1 MNKKDKLSS
10 INLSFLV
17 SKLLFE
23 KSEWGSGVDLSLMM
37 FDSLGDV
44 YKNEN
49 WSYEYKVKVNQLISL
64 CTNQNNWRK
73 KLIDSA
79 LSLSLFY
86 FALAVYVLSWHILL
100 RIGIIQCLL
109 IYPQV
114 IPIFYSMLVNYTL
127 KVLCFFSYIFTLNDN
142 YIQSNIINYLNII

>member
-1 MNKKDKLSS
+1 M
-10 INLSFLV
+10 V

-86 FALAVYVLSWHILL
+86 FALAVYVLS
-100 RIGIIQCLL
+100 
-109 IYPQV
+109 
-114 IPIFYSMLVNYTL
+114 
-127 KVLCFFSYIFTLNDN
+127 
-142 YIQSNIINYLNII
+142 